1 MMPFSVVPA
10 QPGTLLFVLVDEHTM
25 DEPQPVVA
33 WRCFEAGK
41 AHPICVS
48 DVDTS
53 VPGVAVS
60 VTDAEGNW
68 RVFDLT
74 TGVFFDDENKWQDSV
89 IRLRPYLIGHRTP
102 ESERLNK
109 MTRPVLSFAGRVYA
123 KASFWKI
130 APPGGHLSVFT
141 LPGGEK
147 SPTNP
152 FVSKIT
158 RDEFYA
164 ARKTIMEI
172 PFETLRDDAQPLPKD
187 EPEDDDD
194 DLI

>member
-1 MMPFSVVPA
+1 MMPFAVVPA
-10 QPGTLLFVLVDEHTM
+10 QPGTKLFVIHDTYDM

-41 AHPICVS
+41 AHPICPVE
-48 DVDTS
+48 VDSS

-60 VTDAEGNW
+60 VTDEDGNW
-68 RVFDLT
+68 RVLDLT
-74 TGVFFDDENKWQDSV
+74 TGVMFDDESDWQESV
-89 IRLRPYLIGHRTP
+89 ISLKPYLPGKRTP
-102 ESERLNK
+102 EAERLNQ

-130 APPGGHLSVFT
+130 APPGGHLSVFS

-172 PFETLRDDAQPLPKD
+172 PFETLRDDAQPLPKG